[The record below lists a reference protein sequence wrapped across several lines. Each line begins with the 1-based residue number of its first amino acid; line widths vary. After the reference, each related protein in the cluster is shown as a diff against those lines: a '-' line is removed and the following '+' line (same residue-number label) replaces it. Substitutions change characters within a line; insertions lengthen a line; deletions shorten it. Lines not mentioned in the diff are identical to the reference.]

1 MARVL
6 LRLYTP
12 SLAERDERGYHSSK
26 PFVNTVNTG
35 GELVQVI
42 TSADRITF
50 NPSYIP
56 HNLCE

>member
-12 SLAERDERGYHSSK
+12 SLAERDEGAYQSSK

-35 GELVQVI
+35 GELVQFI

-50 NPSYIP
+50 NPS
-56 HNLCE
+56 